1 VLLGFWLDIQ
11 LTVQA
16 DHILIIY
23 LMDAGIKLRW
33 TLLSFKL
40 KRSRTKKERKM

>member
-1 VLLGFWLDIQ
+1 
-11 LTVQA
+11 VQA

-23 LMDAGIKLRW
+23 LMDAGIKKIEE

-40 KRSRTKKERKM
+40 KTSRTKEERKM